1 MQTAKLRIL
10 KVAETKF
17 ALTDLEGMPWATWVT
32 DSASDASALVEF
44 AGRACYES
52 WSKPNPATSTND
64 GYLAHILEMQHYS
77 VLEHAGFTVA
87 LTGLSRACSHELVRH
102 RHLSF
107 SQLSQRFVN
116 EEDAPFVIPPLFRGD
131 LEAAAVFEELYMQTR
146 LAYRRLVEVG
156 TRKLVGMQDKTLR
169 RKRVREAARA
179 VLPNMTETHLVIS
192 GNHRAWREFFQKRGE
207 VHVDA
212 EMREVAVTI
221 FTQVAQPLAPA
232 IYQDF
237 RVRLHP
243 LQNAEETAVLECEP
257 KGFEEAPSA
266 LSR

>member
-1 MQTAKLRIL
+1 MQIAQLKIV

-17 ALTDLEGMPWATWVT
+17 VLPTTQEMPWSTWET
-32 DSASDASALVEF
+32 DSASDAGAIVEF
-44 AGRACYES
+44 AGRACYQS

-64 GYLAHILEMQHYS
+64 GYIGHIIDMQHFS
-77 VLEHAGFTVA
+77 VLEHAGFTVV

-116 EEDAPFVIPPLFRGD
+116 EDEAPVVLPPLYRGD
-131 LEAAAVFEELYMQTR
+131 PEAIAVFEELYAQTR
-146 LAYRRLVEVG
+146 LAYRKLVELG
-156 TRKLVGMQDKTLR
+156 TRKLVGMPDKTLR

-179 VLPNMTETHLVIS
+179 VLPNMTETHLVMS
-192 GNHRAWREFFQKRGE
+192 ANHRAWREFFQKRGE

-221 FTQVAQPLAPA
+221 FTQVAQPMAPA

-237 RVRLHP
+237 RVRSQL
-243 LQNAEETAVLECEP
+243 LQTGEETVVLERDER
-257 KGFEEAPSA
+257 FTEAPPV